1 MNLILAIL
9 AGLVSFSERLLVAW
23 ADFGPQEVWPAARAA
38 TDFTNLKYRVV
49 RFDAAGTCNIASNNL
64 SSDAFELAAG
74 VIQNNPNSG
83 QAATIAFNG
92 RSKAWAGAAVAA
104 RELITHN
111 ASGKVIE
118 AVSGST
124 VIGRALETAAATDD
138 LISVQLFPPV
148 RWGSVA

>member
-1 MNLILAIL
+1 MKLILVIL
-9 AGLVSFSERLLVAW
+9 AELVAFSERLLVAW
-23 ADFGPQEVWPAARAA
+23 ADSGPQDVWPAARAA

-49 RFDAAGTCNIASNNL
+49 RFAAAGTTNLASNNL

-74 VIQNNPNSG
+74 VIQNNPASG
-83 QAATIAFNG
+83 QAATIAFYG

-104 RELITHN
+104 RELITHD

-118 AVSGST
+118 CVSGAT
-124 VIGRALETAAATDD
+124 AIGRALETAAATDD
-138 LISVQLFPPV
+138 IISVQLFPPV